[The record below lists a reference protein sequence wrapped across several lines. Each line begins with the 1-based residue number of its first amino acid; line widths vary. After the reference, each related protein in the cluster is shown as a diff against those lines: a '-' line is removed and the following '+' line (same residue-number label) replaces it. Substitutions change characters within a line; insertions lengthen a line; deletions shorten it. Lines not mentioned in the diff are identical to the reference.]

1 MWNDLRP
8 GDEILDAIAAIEVQ
22 RQAMARE
29 GQGEAARELSLRKL
43 HELQSREQAELE
55 AQGPSEERLANVQA
69 LRAEIERVRG
79 LGRSSQRPPAGGG
92 KHPPRNKPQ
101 QRPPRRDSR
110 RRR

>member
-29 GQGEAARELSLRKL
+29 GQAEAARELSLRKL
-43 HELQSREQAELE
+43 HELQSRSQAELE

-69 LRAEIERVRG
+69 LRAEIERVKG
-79 LGRSSQRPPAGGG
+79 LGRSSQRPPAGG
-92 KHPPRNKPQ
+92 KHPPRNKPP

>member
-8 GDEILDAIAAIEVQ
+8 GDEILDAIAEIEVQ

-29 GQGEAARELSLRKL
+29 GQAEAARELSLRKL

-69 LRAEIERVRG
+69 LRAEIERVKA
-79 LGRSSQRPPAGGG
+79 LGRSNPRPAGVG
-92 KHPPRNKPQ
+92 KHPPRNKPP
-101 QRPPRRDSR
+101 RPPRRDSR